1 MLADCLVI
9 RLAAVKMLDRCYLMV
24 GVLPAPSFW
33 AFCPPLPFLCPPLI
47 SLSLDWLVCIVSNT
61 AAQTRS
67 TQLHRPRSCR
77 EIPSIVQLRNDERF
91 YRSQRM
97 SSPSLFART
106 CPGCPA
112 KDGWYGMLGRTIVCV
127 YNPWQA
133 GMFATIFFSTL
144 SLLPPILSVFLSL

>member
-1 MLADCLVI
+1 M
-9 RLAAVKMLDRCYLMV
+9 
-24 GVLPAPSFW
+24 
-33 AFCPPLPFLCPPLI
+33 FCQPTVSGLFVHL
-47 SLSLDWLVCIVSNT
+47 SLSCVLRLSLFLLIGWSALF
-61 AAQTRS
+61 QTQLHRPSSTQLHRPRSTQLHRPDS

-77 EIPSIVQLRNDERF
+77 EIPSIVKLRNDERF

-112 KDGWYGMLGRTIVCV
+112 KDGWSGMLGRTIVCV

-133 GMFATIFFSTL
+133 GMFATIFFNSL